1 MKTTSFHEKIFFAV
15 VYIDIFF
22 SASKIIKNFNEF
34 LKSNKKIF
42 GKMFI
47 KIERAK
53 MKRELDEMKK
63 IFGLMAIALLILC
76 NAVSVEAAKK
86 VVAVMPLENVSG
98 FNEYRVAEVMT
109 ENLMV
114 EIANSG
120 NYTVSERVQ
129 AGRILQEQGFQN
141 LTSSNPVETG
151 EMTGADY
158 SVVGKVTMAVITQNT
173 GGNVLSNIMRQ
184 IDGGQGTI
192 IGHSVAFINQLKAK
206 VAMDVRFVDNKTG
219 EVIFAKTFE
228 GSKSGQ
234 NPEMALNAACKVAAQ
249 NFLQEIQSVNPF
261 AARIVEI
268 SGSEIY
274 IDEGSEKG
282 LRKGETL
289 TVARESTPIIV
300 KGKVVAMKT
309 NAICKVKVIEV
320 NAEYSICK
328 AEGNASAIRKGDVVK
343 RG

>member
-1 MKTTSFHEKIFFAV
+1 
-15 VYIDIFF
+15 
-22 SASKIIKNFNEF
+22 
-34 LKSNKKIF
+34 
-42 GKMFI
+42 
-47 KIERAK
+47 
-53 MKRELDEMKK
+53 MKK
-63 IFGLMAIALLILC
+63 FLGVMAIAILILC

-98 FNEYRVAEVMT
+98 FNEYKVAEVMT

-120 NYTVSERVQ
+120 NYTVSERMQ
-129 AGRILQEQGFQN
+129 AGRILKEQGFQN
-141 LTSSNPVETG
+141 LTSSNPVEMG

-158 SVVGKVTMAVITQNT
+158 SVVGKVTMAVITQNPS
-173 GGNVLSNIMRQ
+173 GNIISDLIKK

-192 IGHSVAFINQLKAK
+192 IRQAENFVNNLKAK

-219 EVIFAKTFE
+219 EVVFAKTFE

-249 NFLQEIQSVNPF
+249 NFLREIQSVNPF

-268 SGSEIY
+268 SGNEIY
-274 IDEGSEKG
+274 IDEGSDKG

-289 TVARESTPIIV
+289 IVARESTPIIV

-320 NAEYSICK
+320 NAEYSICR
-328 AEGNASAIRKGDVVK
+328 AEGNSSAIKKGDVVK

>member
-1 MKTTSFHEKIFFAV
+1 
-15 VYIDIFF
+15 
-22 SASKIIKNFNEF
+22 
-34 LKSNKKIF
+34 
-42 GKMFI
+42 
-47 KIERAK
+47 
-53 MKRELDEMKK
+53 MKK
-63 IFGLMAIALLILC
+63 IFTVAAVAILILF
-76 NAVSVEAAKK
+76 NAFSVEAAKK

-98 FNEYRVAEVMT
+98 FAEYRVAEIMT

-114 EIANSG
+114 QIANSG

-129 AGRILQEQGFQN
+129 AGRIIREQGWQN
-141 LTSSNPVETG
+141 ITSSNPVETG

-173 GGNVLSNIMRQ
+173 GGNVLSNIMKQ
-184 IDGGQGTI
+184 IDGGQGTLL
-192 IGHSVAFINQLKAK
+192 GHGAAFVNQLKAK

-219 EVIFAKTFE
+219 EVVFAKTFE

-234 NPEMALNAACKVAAQ
+234 NPQAALNEACKIASQ
-249 NFLQEIQSVNPF
+249 NFLKEVQSVNPF

-268 SGSEIY
+268 SGNEIY
-274 IDEGSEKG
+274 IDEGSESG
-282 LRKGETL
+282 LHKGETL
-289 TVARESTPIIV
+289 IVARESTPIIV
-300 KGKVVAMKT
+300 KGKIVAMKT

-328 AEGNASAIRKGDVVK
+328 ADNASSIKKGDIVK

>member
-1 MKTTSFHEKIFFAV
+1 
-15 VYIDIFF
+15 
-22 SASKIIKNFNEF
+22 
-34 LKSNKKIF
+34 
-42 GKMFI
+42 
-47 KIERAK
+47 
-53 MKRELDEMKK
+53 MKK
-63 IFGLMAIALLILC
+63 IFGVVAVAILILC
-76 NAVSVEAAKK
+76 SAISVEAAKK

-98 FNEYRVAEVMT
+98 FKEYRVAEIMT

-114 EIANSG
+114 QIANSG
-120 NYTVSERVQ
+120 NYTVSERTQ
-129 AGRILQEQGFQN
+129 AGRILKEQGFQN

-158 SVVGKVTMAVITQNT
+158 SVVGKVTMAVITKNT
-173 GGNVLSNIMRQ
+173 GGNVLGNIMRQ

-192 IGHSVAFINQLKAK
+192 IGHGVAFVNQIKAK

-234 NPEMALNAACKVAAQ
+234 NPEMTLNEACKVAAQ
-249 NFLQEIQSVNPF
+249 NFLREVQGVNPF

-268 SGSEIY
+268 SGNEIY
-274 IDEGSEKG
+274 IDEGSDKG

-289 TVARESTPIIV
+289 IVARESTPIIV
-300 KGKVVAMKT
+300 KGKIVAMKT

-320 NAEYSICK
+320 NADYSICRV
-328 AEGNASAIRKGDVVK
+328 EGNSSAIRKGDIVK